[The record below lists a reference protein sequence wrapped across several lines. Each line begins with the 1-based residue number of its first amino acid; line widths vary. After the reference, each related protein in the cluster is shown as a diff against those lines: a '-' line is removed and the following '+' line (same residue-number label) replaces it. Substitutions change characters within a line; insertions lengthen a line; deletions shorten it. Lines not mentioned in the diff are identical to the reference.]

1 MHPKPKVPIYQQGLR
16 GPGIGVVVTST
27 WALSAPG
34 GYRPMS
40 CPSILECAKGAGPR
54 ALLMLRRDSEPM
66 GLSIKIRLM
75 QKLGLCRDV
84 RLH

>member
-40 CPSILECAKGAGPR
+40 CPSILSVLKEPVPEHCSCLDVIQNPWEYLSKF
-54 ALLMLRRDSEPM
+54 ALCKSLAFAVM
-66 GLSIKIRLM
+66 
-75 QKLGLCRDV
+75 
-84 RLH
+84 